1 MAGVPLE
8 LVKYETS
15 TGKFVVGEKALEVL
29 RKVKAPLGVV
39 AVCGRARQGKSFIL
53 NQLLQQTS
61 GHGFTVGPTHRPCT
75 KGLWMWSS
83 PQRRVTADGSES
95 YLVLLDT
102 EGIDA
107 YDQTAQYSTQIF
119 SLAVLLSC
127 LFVYNHMGGIDE
139 SALDRLSLV
148 TEMTKHIRV
157 KAGKGD
163 DASLGEFT
171 PSFLWLLR
179 DFYLKLE
186 EDGHKISAKEYLE
199 TALHPVDG
207 EGASVKAKNEIR
219 SSIKSLFPDRDCFA
233 LVRPMNDEKA
243 LADLDNVP
251 RTQLRP
257 EFTAGVAN
265 LVKYIFAKAQPKRFA
280 SGFMTGPVLAGLVEA
295 YVKAINN
302 GAVPTI
308 ATAWQGVAESE
319 CRRAGDAAEGSYK
332 TSFNTGIAAEEKE
345 LLAEHQRC
353 LELARATFADIAV
366 GEEAIRKA
374 HESKYLTSI
383 DRFYKDLTGRKLAE
397 AASYV
402 NEMLY
407 KANVAISKAAQGA
420 GSMAEVQ
427 QQLTSFIEQY
437 AASATGPT
445 KWEKLAEFLKDTYPA
460 IANQAS
466 PKSGRAE
473 LTAPLTSTTSTTSH
487 LPRDKHWQQCPPRMC
502 TWQDRSLQEQAIARA
517 EAQAKQQ
524 IEAMQDQLRQA
535 SSQVRSLQ
543 ERVVKAEQQNVSVSS
558 NASALQAA
566 LAEAQQQVAQL
577 QAELDVRVARCGALE
592 AQLKDMAAH
601 AVVVAVYEVHGAM
614 LLWVFESAVG
624 DGVQGGERRV
634 AAAEA
639 EAEARVRALQD
650 QINRRATDMQ
660 AAVSSEQARSSSLQG
675 EISTLT
681 SKLHTLDSQLVS
693 LTKEVTEWRNRCNR
707 EVEEKVRALRER
719 DEARD
724 AVAQLHGERDAVH
737 RDKTS
742 VQMRLQELQAR
753 QEVEER
759 HKAEMQA
766 RLDAMIAEAQQAR
779 AEALALRSQGRRGPR
794 SGVEDTNGHDGSDL
808 GPAEGFNRLSIQELR
823 DTLTEAGHETAVWQ
837 LANRKPAPKK
847 ADWVQLAVSLS

>member
-15 TGKFVVGEKALEVL
+15 TGKFVVGDKALEVL

-207 EGASVKAKNEIR
+207 EGASVRAKNEIR

-257 EFTAGVAN
+257 EFTAVSASYLPATKAQDGCCFDEPRQLDCGVAN

-332 TSFNTGIAAEEKE
+332 TSFNTSIAAEEKE

-374 HESKYLTSI
+374 HEAKYLTSI

-460 IANQAS
+460 IANQA
-466 PKSGRAE
+466 
-473 LTAPLTSTTSTTSH
+473 
-487 LPRDKHWQQCPPRMC
+487 
-502 TWQDRSLQEQAIARA
+502 IARA

-524 IEAMQDQLRQA
+524 IEAMQDQLKQA

-592 AQLKDMAAH
+592 AQLKDMAA
-601 AVVVAVYEVHGAM
+601 
-614 LLWVFESAVG
+614 
-624 DGVQGGERRV
+624 GGERRV

-660 AAVSSEQARSSSLQG
+660 AVRKIDVHATHATAKRRIRELQPSPGRELRLSVQIDGATCVAVSSEQARSSSLQG

-794 SGVEDTNGHDGSDL
+794 SGVEDTNGHDGHDQ